1 MSIYNRE
8 YILELFG
15 HKHKRFLFLAVKPKM
30 NMVQIIKA
38 HSYPGYINMIN
49 GLRDLDEV
57 KEIRTD
63 LSLANYDKLAERMK
77 KVEKFGKCDDTKH
90 YYNGIK
96 NLMDQ
101 GITSK
106 DCELTDKWFKT
117 VAREALNKR
126 AKELRELNK
135 KK

>member
-1 MSIYNRE
+1 
-8 YILELFG
+8 
-15 HKHKRFLFLAVKPKM
+15 
-30 NMVQIIKA
+30 
-38 HSYPGYINMIN
+38 
-49 GLRDLDEV
+49 
-57 KEIRTD
+57 
-63 LSLANYDKLAERMK
+63 
-77 KVEKFGKCDDTKH
+77 
-90 YYNGIK
+90 
-96 NLMDQ
+96 MDQ